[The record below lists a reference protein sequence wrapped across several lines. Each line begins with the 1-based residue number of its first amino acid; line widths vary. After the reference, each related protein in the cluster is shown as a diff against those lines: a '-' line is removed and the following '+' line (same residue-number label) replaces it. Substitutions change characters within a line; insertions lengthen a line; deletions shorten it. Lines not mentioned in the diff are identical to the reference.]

1 LLQGPLLQL
10 LIIQTQYMKR
20 ELLRQMSA
28 MDTLLRQNFFT
39 ASMSALLPGA
49 LAIGST
55 LVVLRKLAG
64 KLLFSRR
71 RSRRSLVMQLRT
83 VMRDTERLLL
93 RSLARARSLQ
103 AAPPPLPTRPSL
115 KTIPPKTAPADTV
128 GTPAI
133 PLPPPAIPLP
143 LPALPMPGTPALTTA
158 FPRSA
163 LSMHA
168 PVSAPDSTGA
178 AVFPTGRPALVRL
191 SEVDTGLLVISL
203 HVLRQ
208 TLERHRA
215 LLEPGERISLF
226 EDLEDLESE
235 QYDCEGKLQVLQ
247 RIYRTQPA
255 LLVGGGA
262 AAAGARHFPGMH
274 GIDRR

>member
-1 LLQGPLLQL
+1 MASPLAATLLQGPLLQL

-49 LAIGST
+49 LAIGSA

-71 RSRRSLVMQLRT
+71 RSRRSLVLQLRT

-103 AAPPPLPTRPSL
+103 AAPPLLLPTRPSHSMN
-115 KTIPPKTAPADTV
+115 PPSTAPAETAD
-128 GTPAI
+128 TPAI
-133 PLPPPAIPLP
+133 PS
-143 LPALPMPGTPALTTA
+143 PALLMPGTPALTTA
-158 FPRSA
+158 LPRSA

-168 PVSAPDSTGA
+168 PAPAPESPA
-178 AVFPTGRPALVRL
+178 AALFRPALVRL

-226 EDLEDLESE
+226 DDLEDLESE

>member
-1 LLQGPLLQL
+1 MLQGPLLQL

-103 AAPPPLPTRPSL
+103 AAPPFLPTRPSL
-115 KTIPPKTAPADTV
+115 STIPPKTAPADTV
-128 GTPAI
+128 GT
-133 PLPPPAIPLP
+133 PAIPLP

-168 PVSAPDSTGA
+168 PATAPESTGA

>member
-1 LLQGPLLQL
+1 MLQGPLLQL

-103 AAPPPLPTRPSL
+103 AAPPFLPTRPLS
-115 KTIPPKTAPADTV
+115 TIPPKTAPADTV

-133 PLPPPAIPLP
+133 PLPLPAIPLP
-143 LPALPMPGTPALTTA
+143 LPALQMPGTPALTTA

-168 PVSAPDSTGA
+168 PTTAPESTGA
-178 AVFPTGRPALVRL
+178 AVFRPALVRL

-208 TLERHRA
+208 TLERHRS

-235 QYDCEGKLQVLQ
+235 MYDCEGKLQVLQ

>member
-1 LLQGPLLQL
+1 
-10 LIIQTQYMKR
+10 
-20 ELLRQMSA
+20 
-28 MDTLLRQNFFT
+28 
-39 ASMSALLPGA
+39 
-49 LAIGST
+49 
-55 LVVLRKLAG
+55 
-64 KLLFSRR
+64 
-71 RSRRSLVMQLRT
+71 
-83 VMRDTERLLL
+83 
-93 RSLARARSLQ
+93 
-103 AAPPPLPTRPSL
+103 
-115 KTIPPKTAPADTV
+115 
-128 GTPAI
+128 
-133 PLPPPAIPLP
+133 
-143 LPALPMPGTPALTTA
+143 MPGTPALTTA

-168 PVSAPDSTGA
+168 PATAPESTGA